1 MAERAYIVEAVRTAG
16 GKRDG
21 RLSLWHPADLGAKV
35 LDELVTRLDMDP
47 ALVDDVV
54 FGCVDQV
61 GAQSGNVARNAI
73 LSSSFPESVP
83 GTSVDRQCGSSQQA
97 IHFAIQAVMSGTQDI
112 VIGGGVEVMSMVPI
126 GAAVKDGYDA
136 GHGLPFDSEGMKER
150 YPGVFFSQFTG
161 AELVADKWNLSR
173 EDLDKFALESHQKAA
188 HATESKYFDR
198 EILPVEGRN
207 AEGMNDL
214 VMADEGIRFD
224 ASLDKLAGLNPVT
237 EGGVIT
243 AGNASQITDGAAAV
257 MVCNVAGLNKIQA
270 NPHQPRKDFND
281 SKMEELVLSIKEKGI
296 LQPIAVRELKNGNY
310 EIIAGERRYRAS
322 KAIGLKSIPAY
333 ILSVEDE
340 SEIMEFALIENIQRD
355 DLNPIEE
362 SEAYAS
368 LKSKYNLSQK
378 EISKKVGKSRSLIA
392 NSLRLL
398 KLPSSIKEDIKNNKL
413 SMGHAVSLLGLKS
426 KTQMLAIANRI
437 IKNKLS
443 VRNTEEIIS
452 KINSNAPKSN

>member
-1 MAERAYIVEAVRTAG
+1 MAEKAYIVEAVRTAG

-21 RLSLWHPADLGAKV
+21 RLSSWHPADLGAKV
-35 LDELVTRLDMDP
+35 LDELVTRLDIDP
-47 ALVDDVV
+47 VLVDDVI

-126 GAAVKDGYDA
+126 GAAVTDGYNA

-257 MVCNVAGLNKIQA
+257 MICNDAGLKKIQSNPRAEIVSISVVGDDPVFMLTGPIPASIQALKTA
-270 NPHQPRKDFND
+270 NLTIDDMDLYEVNEAFAPVPLAWA
-281 SKMEELVLSIKEKGI
+281 S
-296 LQPIAVRELKNGNY
+296 ELKADRSKLNVNGGAMALGHPLGATGAKLMTTLLY
-310 EIIAGERRYRAS
+310 EMERRESTYGLQ
-322 KAIGLKSIPAY
+322 AICEG
-333 ILSVEDE
+333 
-340 SEIMEFALIENIQRD
+340 
-355 DLNPIEE
+355 
-362 SEAYAS
+362 
-368 LKSKYNLSQK
+368 
-378 EISKKVGKSRSLIA
+378 GGTA
-392 NSLRLL
+392 N
-398 KLPSSIKEDIKNNKL
+398 
-413 SMGHAVSLLGLKS
+413 A
-426 KTQMLAIANRI
+426 TI
-437 IKNKLS
+437 IKR
-443 VRNTEEIIS
+443 VG
-452 KINSNAPKSN
+452 

>member
-1 MAERAYIVEAVRTAG
+1 MAEKAYIVEAVRTAG

-224 ASLDKLAGLNPVT
+224 ASIEKLAGLKTVT

-257 MVCNVAGLNKIQA
+257 MVCNDAGLKKIQA
-270 NPHQPRKDFND
+270 NPRAEIVSISVVGDDPVFMLTGPIPASIQALKTANLTIDDIDLYEVNEAFAPVPLAWAEDLKADR
-281 SKMEELVLSIKEKGI
+281 SKLNV
-296 LQPIAVRELKNGNY
+296 NGGAMALGHPLGATGAKLMTTLLH
-310 EIIAGERRYRAS
+310 EMERRESTYGLQ
-322 KAIGLKSIPAY
+322 AICEGGGTANATILK
-333 ILSVEDE
+333 
-340 SEIMEFALIENIQRD
+340 
-355 DLNPIEE
+355 
-362 SEAYAS
+362 
-368 LKSKYNLSQK
+368 
-378 EISKKVGKSRSLIA
+378 
-392 NSLRLL
+392 
-398 KLPSSIKEDIKNNKL
+398 
-413 SMGHAVSLLGLKS
+413 
-426 KTQMLAIANRI
+426 I
-437 IKNKLS
+437 IN
-443 VRNTEEIIS
+443 
-452 KINSNAPKSN
+452 